1 MNDQRGRR
9 VVGIVDVA
17 KEAGVAP
24 STVSRAF
31 RDPDR
36 VNPATI
42 EVIRQAAV
50 RLGYEHRSYR
60 RRAGRSSGIISLVVK
75 NVSEAEEL
83 LRGAQ
88 DEAFLTGRAV
98 SVIES
103 TRTSQWEN
111 SFIEEVSNGSC
122 GVLVASDR
130 LNDAQLQRLASLVPL
145 VVLNRPVPGV
155 ASVMPD
161 AVGGARQVL
170 ALLKSN
176 GHHAVTYVSAQGWDW
191 ADRTR
196 WDALRTIGRSMGMAM
211 RVVGPFSPSVDG
223 GGQAAM
229 ALRGPSCPSAVVT
242 YNEQMAAGMVTR
254 MTAESVDVPGRLSV
268 VAFDDSSISS
278 VVSPNL
284 TAVRLPRARI
294 GALGVRVL
302 LALSSNGY
310 TSMSAFT
317 PEDVA
322 ALCLPDG
329 TTAVGAGEIIGSNM
343 LCVATTLFI
352 RDSVAPAWRG
362 DAR

>member
-1 MNDQRGRR
+1 MVADQRSRPA
-9 VVGIVDVA
+9 VGIVDVA
-17 KEAGVAP
+17 REAGVAP

-42 EVIRQAAV
+42 EVIRQAAA

-60 RRAGRSSGIISLVVK
+60 RRSERSAGIVSLVVK
-75 NVSEAEEL
+75 SVAEAGDL

-103 TRTSQWEN
+103 TRTAQWEN
-111 SFIEEVSNGSC
+111 SFIEEIANGSY

-130 LNDAQLQRLASLVPL
+130 LDETQLQRLASLVPL

-155 ASVMPD
+155 ASVMPN
-161 AVGGARQVL
+161 ATAGARQGL

-176 GHHAVTYVSAQGWDW
+176 GHRAVTYVSAQGQDW
-191 ADRTR
+191 ADRSR
-196 WDALRTIGRSMGMAM
+196 WEALRMIGESMGMEM
-211 RVVGPFSPSVDG
+211 RIIGPFSPSISG

-242 YNEQMAAGMVTR
+242 YNEQMAAGLVTR
-254 MTAESVDVPGRLSV
+254 MTAESVPVPGRLSV
-268 VAFDDSSISS
+268 IAFDDSSIST

-284 TAVRLPRARI
+284 TAVRMPRTQI
-294 GALGVRVL
+294 GAIGVRVL
-302 LALSSNGY
+302 LGLASTGR
-310 TSMSAFT
+310 TSMATFV

-322 ALCLPDG
+322 ALCLPDD
-329 TTAVGAGEIIGSNM
+329 TSMSSADKIIETNM
-343 LCVATTLFI
+343 LRVSTSLFI
-352 RDSVAPAWRG
+352 RDSVAPPYNVSL
-362 DAR
+362 